1 MPKKAFFFVYPGGS
15 TSWVIEPVIMW
26 HGGSS
31 EGYSSF
37 TRGAAES
44 GLLFLEFLKRYHKT
58 PTIVIVRSMMPAA
71 IPPIIGPRVV
81 LERDWQK
88 IHKVRGIPT

>member
-1 MPKKAFFFVYPGGS
+1 MPKKAFFSVYPGGS

-26 HGGSS
+26 HGGPS

-37 TRGAAES
+37 TSGAEGS
-44 GLLFLEFLKRYHKT
+44 GFLSFEFLKRYHET
-58 PTIVIVRSMMPAA
+58 PTIAIVRSMVPPT

-88 IHKVRGIPT
+88 IHKVRAIPT